1 MKSIPPSRPI
11 QTDPNSFPWLGASV
25 AVLILIVLMFVAT
38 PLVYRAWGLSVALTW
53 EIATLISWLLCTCL
67 WLAWRGGGK
76 RG

>member
-11 QTDPNSFPWLGASV
+11 QTDPNRFPWMGASV

-38 PLVYRAWGLSVALTW
+38 PLIDRAWGLSVALTW
-53 EIATLISWLLCTCL
+53 QITTLLAWLLCTCL
-67 WLAWRGGGK
+67 WLACRGGGK